1 MQRDGAAL
9 QKHLTR
15 QGPVFSLTDGK
26 PVSTDVA
33 AVVIANIRVV
43 PVNDGLFPS
52 TSQTWRF
59 VEQ

>member
-33 AVVIANIRVV
+33 AVVIADIRVV
-43 PVNDGLFPS
+43 PVNDGLL
-52 TSQTWRF
+52 QTWRF